1 MKTPSFGGAVY
12 FLLFIDDYT
21 RYTYVYF
28 LKKKSVVLSYFL
40 QYKALVENQTSR
52 KILFLRSDNGGEYTS
67 NNFNQFCVQHGIQ
80 CQCTNPY
87 NLAQNGVFEL
97 KNRTLVESTR
107 SMLHTAQL
115 HTFFWAE
122 ALHTACYLQN
132 ISYTSALI
140 KTTLFELW
148 TGLKPNLS
156 HLRIFGCQAFSQ
168 IPNEKHTKLQDKA
181 LKCVFVGYGEPLGIK
196 GYRLYHA
203 ATKRLF
209 YSRDVIF
216 SEDELLSSLQI
227 SCLNIAISPFDP
239 DLADFYYVKDSSCLP
254 VSNINL

>member
-1 MKTPSFGGAVY
+1 MLY
-12 FLLFIDDYT
+12 IIEL
-21 RYTYVYF
+21 
-28 LKKKSVVLSYFL
+28 
-40 QYKALVENQTSR
+40 
-52 KILFLRSDNGGEYTS
+52 YTS
-67 NNFNQFCVQHGIQ
+67 
-80 CQCTNPY
+80 
-87 NLAQNGVFEL
+87 
-97 KNRTLVESTR
+97 
-107 SMLHTAQL
+107 
-115 HTFFWAE
+115 FWAE
-122 ALHTACYLQN
+122 GLQTACYLQN

-140 KTTLFELW
+140 KTTPFELW